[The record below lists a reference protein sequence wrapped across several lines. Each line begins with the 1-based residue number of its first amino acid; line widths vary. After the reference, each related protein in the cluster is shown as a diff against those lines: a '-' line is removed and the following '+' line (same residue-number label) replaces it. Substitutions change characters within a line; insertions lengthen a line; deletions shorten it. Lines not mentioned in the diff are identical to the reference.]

1 MPGNKPLM
9 HALGPRREIGIE
21 HLSTRVEAGNI
32 LVEVTA
38 TSLAEDVGVVCWRA
52 DGYGS
57 RRSAPQITQ
66 VVGDLLQ
73 LVRTQLHLIKKYHV
87 VGGFRLV
94 LSLAFVFG
102 EDATTYG
109 SL

>member
-1 MPGNKPLM
+1 M
-9 HALGPRREIGIE
+9 HALGPRRKIGIE
-21 HLSTRVEAGNI
+21 NLSTRVEAGNV

-38 TSLAEDVGVVCWRA
+38 TSLTEDVRVICWRA

-57 RRSAPQITQ
+57 RRSAPKVTQ
-66 VVGDLLQ
+66 VVGDSLQ
-73 LVRTQLHLIKKYHV
+73 LVRTELHLIKKYHV
-87 VGGFRLV
+87 VGGFRLA
-94 LSLAFVFG
+94 LWLAFVFG